1 MGELSERFAELM
13 ARMAKGDADLF
24 RTLGEQNASVR
35 QLVEDLTTTTTA
47 EPAPQPAAA
56 TLGPA
61 SLLPLPECSLP
72 ALKAR
77 FPRAADAQ
85 AWAEERLGPA
95 PKKPTW
101 AVLEQTFRSGAW
113 PAAARKA
120 QPKAGAITAAQ
131 LDQRLDAME
140 QRLHQRLSTLEE
152 LLARVLESAQ
162 G

>member
-24 RTLGEQNASVR
+24 RTLGEQNAAMR
-35 QLVEDLTTTTTA
+35 QLVDDLTTSA
-47 EPAPQPAAA
+47 VSAPQTAAV

-95 PKKPTW
+95 PKKATW
-101 AVLEQTFRSGAW
+101 AVLEQTFQSGAW

-120 QPKAGAITAAQ
+120 QPKAAAITAAQ

-140 QRLHQRLSTLEE
+140 QRLHQRLSQLEE
-152 LLARVLESAQ
+152 LLARVLESAKA
-162 G
+162 